1 MDLNAYSEM
10 KTIKYLSFILETR
23 DLADKSLPVECHTST
38 CGNHQDTNITTQ
50 DTLKSAAISMVLGN
64 KFLYL
69 THVRTLHAFRS
80 EQIDEISKILYLK

>member
-23 DLADKSLPVECHTST
+23 DLADKSLPVECHSST

-50 DTLKSAAISMVLGN
+50 DTLKSLAIYGVGQQVLIFN
-64 KFLYL
+64 
-69 THVRTLHAFRS
+69 ACQDIACI
-80 EQIDEISKILYLK
+80 QIQRD